1 LEALVYVLNQR
12 GKPLMP
18 CSPSKGKKLLKDGK
32 AEVVERLP
40 FTIKLTIATGETKQA
55 ITLGVDGGYLHIGLS
70 ALTEKKELFSA
81 DVQLRK
87 DIVKLNSERRNYRK
101 SRRSRKL
108 WYRESR
114 YLNRKKPAGWLSPSI
129 KHKYE
134 SHRRIIEKIEKIL
147 PVRDI
152 VIEVANFDI
161 QKIKNPEISGDGYQR
176 GEQKGFWNKR
186 EYVFHRDNH
195 TCQECKGKSK
205 DTVLELH
212 HIVTRQVGGDRP
224 DNLITLC
231 STCHRKI
238 SQGKRKLSVTPSK
251 GYREATFMTTIRWKL
266 VNALKEEGKSVR
278 ATYGYITKQKR
289 IEAGLPK
296 SHINDAFV
304 IAGGTKQ
311 SRCKPFCVIQRR
323 RHNRSIQ
330 KNRKG
335 FKPSIRKKKYSYH
348 PGDFVRL
355 DGKIFSVKGVF
366 NYGKWIRLTD
376 KNGEIKNIATKKI
389 ELVKYGAGF
398 CFEY

>member
-1 LEALVYVLNQR
+1 VYVLNQR